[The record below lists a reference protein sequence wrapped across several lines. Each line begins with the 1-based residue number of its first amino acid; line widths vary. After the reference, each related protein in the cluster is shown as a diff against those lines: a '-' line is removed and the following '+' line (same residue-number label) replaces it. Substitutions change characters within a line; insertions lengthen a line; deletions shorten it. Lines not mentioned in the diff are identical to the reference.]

1 MSENTTNEISFF
13 PLTLNTTFKL
23 LYSVDGASVYD
34 LSCTEIGV
42 ATHIT
47 NSSVRLWGVTIS
59 HEVLANRVN
68 FFYQVIDI

>member
-1 MSENTTNEISFF
+1 MSENNTNEISFF

-47 NSSVRLWGVTIS
+47 NSSVRGVTIS

-68 FFYQVIDI
+68 FFYQVIGI

>member
-1 MSENTTNEISFF
+1 MSKNTTNEISFF

-23 LYSVDGASVYD
+23 LYSVDGDSHD
-34 LSCTEIGV
+34 LSYVEIGV
-42 ATHIT
+42 ATNIT

-68 FFYQVIDI
+68 FFYQVIGI